1 MKLQDLLT
9 EVPAASSKSAFQ
21 PNLKPW
27 MYQTKEEI
35 EKWLKD
41 AKIEAQI
48 SKELEVHPTR
58 KDLILGNLFGNG
70 PKESLVEY
78 NGKWLLPVQFNT
90 APGKLEVSHLELGSM
105 IGLPHV
111 VLGPMVL
118 LNVEIEDF
126 EGCPKHISGTDSSGF
141 YDIQIDSKKP
151 IKSFVGCPPVQSMDV
166 SDIIGLDGLPNTLTW
181 LRIGK
186 FSDITAI
193 LKKCPNL
200 KTLGIGNIEIGKD
213 NIQPL
218 SVFKSKKITRFNIYP
233 IDLSTEIPPE
243 YKLANTIINKHLKSE
258 ERSMIACQRELIEN
272 DLDESGWAE

>member
-9 EVPAASSKSAFQ
+9 EVPAASRKSAFQ

-58 KDLILGNLFGNG
+58 KDLVLGNLFGNG

-90 APGKLEVSHLELGSM
+90 APGKLEVTHLEFDSM

-111 VLGPMVL
+111 VLGSMHLMGVA
-118 LNVEIEDF
+118 IEDF

-166 SDIIGLDGLPNTLTW
+166 SDITGLDGLPNTLTW

-186 FSDITAI
+186 YSDITAI

-200 KTLGIGNIEIGKD
+200 QKLGICNIEIGKD

-218 SVFKSKKITRFNIYP
+218 SVFKSKKITGLYIYP
-233 IDLSTEIPPE
+233 KDSYTEIPPE
-243 YKLANTIINKHLKSE
+243 YKLANTIINKHLQSPK
-258 ERSMIACQRELIEN
+258 RSALACQEELIDN
-272 DLDESGWAE
+272 DLKDWAE